1 MQQSPKQSQMPSRY
15 CFGRLVL
22 GIGMVFSLCSCAF
35 ISFGHHQSPL
45 ISTLA
50 PSRTVQL
57 RFASKGC
64 FHEIHYSLRF
74 TGSQEGCRVTGTELP
89 SATDS
94 TPGVPGCPLPSVL
107 LTAPEAAGID
117 RLFEFYRQGTRGGC
131 TTVDHITIDA
141 HLGGDA
147 IFQEVFTDSS
157 CSADKQMDVITI
169 PELVQRMKS
178 ARP

>member
-1 MQQSPKQSQMPSRY
+1 MQQSPKRPQMTSCF

-22 GIGMVFSLCSCAF
+22 GIGIVLSLCSCAF

-57 RFASKGC
+57 RFASEGC
-64 FHEIHYSLRF
+64 FHEFHYSLSF
-74 TGSQEGCRVTGTELP
+74 TGCHEGCRVTGIELP
-89 SATDS
+89 SAADP
-94 TPGVPGCPLPSVL
+94 TPSVPGRPLPSVL

-131 TTVDHITIDA
+131 TTVDHITIHG

-157 CSADKQMDVITI
+157 CSAEQQMGVITI
-169 PELVQRMKS
+169 PELVRRMKS
-178 ARP
+178 ARQ